1 MGKNDGTLGLS
12 PLDDVTIEILRGIME
27 MTPEELKELLVLWK
41 EMKRND
47 G

>member
-27 MTPEELKELLVLWK
+27 MTPEQREKLLKILE
-41 EMKRND
+41 EED
-47 G
+47 AHEQ

>member
-1 MGKNDGTLGLS
+1 MGKNDGALGLA
-12 PLDDVTIEILRGIME
+12 PLDDVTIALLRGIME
-27 MTPEELKELLVLWK
+27 MTPEEREELLALWK